1 MANLRKW
8 SAILMVLACLLWAV
22 SCAEK
27 GASTVMGIG
36 KTPAA
41 SDTPAVEEMKTPET
55 PAEPETAA
63 EKTEALPDN
72 PPHGGRVLRLAEG
85 EGKPIEDFTFA
96 PALKI
101 RVGEDEYDAVR
112 PSCTW
117 TKDGQ
122 TLIACGME
130 PFEYGMTMDPVPL
143 LTLVNGRPDN
153 PELVFERNPDRM
165 TVTIRYK
172 TLDSADTAWESAEY
186 GEAEVR
192 EFYEPE
198 NGYLYPMICDCVFM
212 VEAEWDVVDGF
223 GGTGVY
229 VFRTA
234 AEG

>member
-8 SAILMVLACLLWAV
+8 SAILMVTACFLWAV
-22 SCAEK
+22 SCAQK
-27 GASTVMGIG
+27 GA
-36 KTPAA
+36 AA
-41 SDTPAVEEMKTPET
+41 VTGLGNSPTLSGAIEVE
-55 PAEPETAA
+55 ETAA
-63 EKTEALPDN
+63 ADATPVTDPSSAEEALPA
-72 PPHGGRVLRLAEG
+72 PPHGSRVLRLGEG

-101 RVGEDEYDAVR
+101 RVGEEEYDAVR

-130 PFEYGMTMDPVPL
+130 PFEYGETMDPVPL
-143 LTLVNGRPDN
+143 LTPLNGQPDD

-165 TVTIRYK
+165 TVTVRYK
-172 TLDSADTAWESAEY
+172 ARSSADTAWESVEY

-198 NGYLYPMICDCVFM
+198 NGYLYPMICDCVF
-212 VEAEWDVVDGF
+212 VIEAEWDVVDGF